1 MRFLFFGEQIN
12 GKIVKRAISPPC
24 LRGCTALWLPRSA
37 SAPSVIMRQSPTT
50 VTSELEMPSMEA
62 MMSDEMRVFALAAYG
77 GAREL
82 KELLGAAASDEERRA
97 LCNTADPET
106 GTTPLIVGV
115 KRDNSSVALALIEAG
130 ADVHQANKKGW
141 TLSSVAAEFA
151 SPKLVQ
157 LLASHDPNDKR
168 TEIVR

>member
-1 MRFLFFGEQIN
+1 M
-12 GKIVKRAISPPC
+12 
-24 LRGCTALWLPRSA
+24 
-37 SAPSVIMRQSPTT
+37 SPTT
-50 VTSELEMPSMEA
+50 HRTHAAIASQLPCRLWKTRRSLL
-62 MMSDEMRVFALAAYG
+62 LAA
-77 GAREL
+77 AT
-82 KELLGAAASDEERRA
+82 SDDERRA

-141 TLSSVAAEFA
+141 TPSSVAAEFA